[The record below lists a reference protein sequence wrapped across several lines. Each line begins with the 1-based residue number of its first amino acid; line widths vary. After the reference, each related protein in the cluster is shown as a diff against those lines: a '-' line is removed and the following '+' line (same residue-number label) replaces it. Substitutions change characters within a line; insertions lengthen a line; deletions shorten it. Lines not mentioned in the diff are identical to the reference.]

1 VSAAAGCCC
10 GGRCRAPDGPFTAAS
25 RLLADVTEFLSG
37 AAAAGMEHQALEES
51 LLASLREAG
60 RLLYQGHL
68 ELRAVREQRIPEVT
82 GSDEVTRKRAE
93 RGRARTLGTVFGYV
107 SVSRRAYRQPG
118 SPDLHPADG
127 QLNLP
132 PGRESWPMQKL
143 TVAHAA
149 GVSYQNAAAA
159 AELATGQRVGKRQ
172 AEEMMIAAA
181 RDYEDFY
188 DSPERRP
195 PPGAAPADVLVL
207 SCDGKGIVMRP
218 GQLRPGAARNAR
230 RSVPRQDG
238 RLSRGEVRNRKRMA
252 EAGAVFDITPVPRG
266 PDDILAPPGPRHQTP
281 ATAPKA
287 RNKWVTASVAAGAA
301 TVVASAFNEADRRDP
316 GRQRTWIALADGN
329 IHQLSRI
336 QAEAADR
343 GIPITIICDFIHVIE
358 YLWKAAWCFLP
369 EASPDAAPW
378 VRQHA
383 AAILDGRAADV
394 AAAIRN
400 HISAAGPALTPAG
413 HKAAST
419 AADYL
424 DAKAPWLDY
433 PAALASGWPIS
444 SGVIEGTCRHLVK
457 DRMDITGAR
466 WTVQGA
472 EAVLKIRSLIANGDY
487 DAYWTHHLTRERQ
500 RNHQNRYI
508 NGTIP
513 RAA

>member
-1 VSAAAGCCC
+1 
-10 GGRCRAPDGPFTAAS
+10 
-25 RLLADVTEFLSG
+25 
-37 AAAAGMEHQALEES
+37 
-51 LLASLREAG
+51 
-60 RLLYQGHL
+60 
-68 ELRAVREQRIPEVT
+68 
-82 GSDEVTRKRAE
+82 
-93 RGRARTLGTVFGYV
+93 
-107 SVSRRAYRQPG
+107 
-118 SPDLHPADG
+118 
-127 QLNLP
+127 
-132 PGRESWPMQKL
+132 
-143 TVAHAA
+143 
-149 GVSYQNAAAA
+149 
-159 AELATGQRVGKRQ
+159 
-172 AEEMMIAAA
+172 MMIAAA

-266 PDDILAPPGPRHQTP
+266 PGDILAPPGPRHRTP

-394 AAAIRN
+394 ATAIRH
-400 HISAAGPALTPAG
+400 HITAAGPALTPAG
-413 HKAAST
+413 RKAAST

-500 RNHQNRYI
+500 RNHQDRYI